1 MATIEIL
8 SLNVGMPREVK
19 FQQKDV
25 STGIFKKAT
34 DEALYLSYLNFEG
47 DGQGDLVHHGGR
59 EKAVCVYPYEHYPFW
74 ENELNR
80 PLEYGSLGENL
91 TIKGLLE
98 TDVCIGDVFE
108 LGKAIVQVSQPRQP
122 CYKLTIRHGV
132 PDMLLKVQQ
141 TGYTGFYFRV
151 LAEGVV
157 SKDDGL
163 SLLHR
168 HPKEITVSFA
178 NRIMHREKNNI
189 EGIKQ
194 ILEVEELSL
203 NWRNTFL
210 KRLAGTETDPR
221 ERLTGNTKGNE
232 SATI

>member
-1 MATIEIL
+1 MASIEIL
-8 SLNVGMPREVK
+8 SLNVGMPREVQFK
-19 FQQKDV
+19 QKDV
-25 STGIFKKAT
+25 STGIFKTAT
-34 DEALYLSYLNFEG
+34 DKALYLSYLNFEG
-47 DGQGDLVHHGGR
+47 DGQGDLVHHGGK

-74 ENELNR
+74 ENELKR
-80 PLEYGSLGENL
+80 PLEYGALGENL
-91 TIKGLLE
+91 TIRGLLE

-178 NRIMHREKNNI
+178 NRMMHREKDNI

-210 KRLAGTETDPR
+210 KRLAGTETDSR
-221 ERLTGNTKGNE
+221 ERLTGNT
-232 SATI
+232 

>member
-1 MATIEIL
+1 MASIEIL
-8 SLNVGMPREVK
+8 SLNVGMPKQVQ

-25 STGIFKKAT
+25 STGIFKTAT

-74 ENELNR
+74 EDELKR
-80 PLEYGSLGENL
+80 PLEYGALGENL

-178 NRIMHREKNNI
+178 NRIMHREKDNI

-194 ILEVEELSL
+194 ILEVQELSL

-210 KRLAGTETDPR
+210 KRLAGTETDSR
-221 ERLTGNTKGNE
+221 ERLTGNT
-232 SATI
+232 

>member
-1 MATIEIL
+1 MASIEIL
-8 SLNVGMPREVK
+8 SLNVGMPREVQ

-25 STGIFKKAT
+25 FTGIFKTAT
-34 DEALYLSYLNFEG
+34 EEALYLSYLNFEG
-47 DGQGDLVHHGGR
+47 DGQADLVHHGGR

-74 ENELNR
+74 ENELKR
-80 PLEYGSLGENL
+80 PLEYGALGENL

-108 LGKAIVQVSQPRQP
+108 LGKAIVQISQPRQP
-122 CYKLTIRHGV
+122 CYKLTIRYGV

-151 LAEGVV
+151 LEEGAV

-178 NRIMHREKNNI
+178 NRIMHREKDNI

-210 KRLAGTETDPR
+210 KRLAGTETDSR
-221 ERLTGNTKGNE
+221 ERLTGNT
-232 SATI
+232 

>member
-1 MATIEIL
+1 MASIEIL
-8 SLNVGMPREVK
+8 SLNVGMPKQVQ

-25 STGIFKKAT
+25 STGIFKTAT

-47 DGQGDLVHHGGR
+47 DEQGDLVHHGGR

-74 ENELNR
+74 EDELKR
-80 PLEYGSLGENL
+80 PLEYGALGENL

-178 NRIMHREKNNI
+178 NRIMHREKDNI
-189 EGIKQ
+189 EGIRQ

-203 NWRNTFL
+203 NWKNTFL
-210 KRLAGTETDPR
+210 KRLAGTETDSR
-221 ERLTGNTKGNE
+221 ERLTGNT
-232 SATI
+232 

>member
-1 MATIEIL
+1 MASIEIL
-8 SLNVGMPREVK
+8 SLNVGMPKQVQ

-25 STGIFKKAT
+25 STGIFKTAT
-34 DEALYLSYLNFEG
+34 DEALHLSFLNLEG

-74 ENELNR
+74 ENELKR
-80 PLEYGSLGENL
+80 PLEYGALGENL

-151 LAEGVV
+151 LEEGVV
-157 SKDDGL
+157 TKDDGL

-178 NRIMHREKNNI
+178 NRIMHREKDNI

-194 ILEVEELSL
+194 ILEVEELSS

-210 KRLAGTETDPR
+210 KRLAGTETDSR
-221 ERLTGNTKGNE
+221 ERLTGNT
-232 SATI
+232 

>member
-1 MATIEIL
+1 MASIEIL
-8 SLNVGMPREVK
+8 SLNVGMPREVQ

-25 STGIFKKAT
+25 STGIFKTAT
-34 DEALYLSYLNFEG
+34 DETLYLSYLNFEG
-47 DGQGDLVHHGGR
+47 DGQADLVHHGGK
-59 EKAVCVYPYEHYPFW
+59 EKAVCVYPHEHYPFW
-74 ENELNR
+74 ENELKR
-80 PLEYGSLGENL
+80 PLECGALGENL
-91 TIKGLLE
+91 TIRGLLE

-151 LAEGVV
+151 LEEGVV

-178 NRIMHREKNNI
+178 NRIMHREKDNI

-194 ILEVEELSL
+194 VLEVEELSL

-210 KRLAGTETDPR
+210 KRLTGTETDSR
-221 ERLTGNTKGNE
+221 ERLTGNT
-232 SATI
+232 

>member
-1 MATIEIL
+1 MASIEIL
-8 SLNVGMPREVK
+8 SLNVGMPTQVQ

-25 STGIFKKAT
+25 STGIFKTAT
-34 DEALYLSYLNFEG
+34 GEALYLSYLNFEG
-47 DGQGDLVHHGGR
+47 DGQGDLIHHGGR

-74 ENELNR
+74 ENELKI
-80 PLEYGSLGENL
+80 PLEYGAFGENL
-91 TIKGLLE
+91 TIRGLLE

-122 CYKLTIRHGV
+122 CYKLTIRYGV

-151 LAEGVV
+151 LAEGGV

-178 NRIMHREKNNI
+178 NRIMHREKDNI

-203 NWRNTFL
+203 NWRKTFL
-210 KRLAGTETDPR
+210 KRLAGTETDSR
-221 ERLTGNTKGNE
+221 ERLTGNT
-232 SATI
+232 